1 MRSRVWSV
9 LLLGEEAADVSKLQG
24 LSAVRGAQGGQQQQG
39 AGALPEMDPEDARVV
54 DADVK
59 RTR

>member
-1 MRSRVWSV
+1 M

-39 AGALPEMDPEDARVV
+39 VGGLPEMDPEDARVV

>member
-1 MRSRVWSV
+1 M

-24 LSAVRGAQGGQQQQG
+24 LSAVRGAQGGQQQ
-39 AGALPEMDPEDARVV
+39 LPEMDPEDARVV